1 MRAYPRALRF
11 GAAST
16 SVVPAPVIG
25 SLRLLAVRVLGR
37 MLGAFSRRPHT
48 MLGSALAASAL
59 KERKDPK
66 THGSPRLRPA
76 IGPVSAV
83 AGVAGSASGIMPT
96 AHTAAAAALLAAF
109 LIAAFGICL
118 GCAMY
123 LLIRRLLPAAN
134 MEVSQ

>member
-1 MRAYPRALRF
+1 MRAYPRALRP
-11 GAAST
+11 GAAT
-16 SVVPAPVIG
+16 TLVVPHPVTE
-25 SLRLLAVRVLGR
+25 SRRLLAVRVLDR
-37 MLGAFSRRPHT
+37 MLGAFSRRPYA

-59 KERKDPK
+59 KERKDRK
-66 THGSPRLRPA
+66 TQGSPRLSPE
-76 IGPVSAV
+76 IGPVVAV
-83 AGVAGSASGIMPT
+83 TGVAGSASGIMPM
-96 AHTAAAAALLAAF
+96 AHTATAAALLAAF

>member
-1 MRAYPRALRF
+1 MRAYPRTPRF
-11 GAAST
+11 GAAAT
-16 SVVPAPVIG
+16 LVVPTPVTE
-25 SLRLLAVRVLGR
+25 SRRLLAVRVPDR
-37 MLGAFSRRPHT
+37 MLGAFSRRPHA

-59 KERKDPK
+59 KERKDRR
-66 THGSPRLRPA
+66 TQGSLRLRPE
-76 IGPVSAV
+76 IGPAVAV
-83 AGVAGSASGIMPT
+83 AGVAGSASGIMP
-96 AHTAAAAALLAAF
+96 AAPMATAAAFLAAF